1 MTSHPPRRKGRD
13 GCNLAAA
20 GRRGRR
26 DDGRPEPGEGG
37 AGRLPTPPHSHGAS
51 EELYFVLA
59 GDGLAWQD
67 DAVHEV
73 RPGDCVI
80 HRPNELE
87 HTFVA
92 GDGPRVPGVRYAASD
107 RDRLAAAIAGD
118 PLRLAVGR
126 GAGRRSLGCRGAVA
140 AAGGGRAGRP
150 TAEHP
155 ERRRG
160 GARGHGARRVVGA
173 AGDPRAQRPI
183 RPALGAAGAG
193 GDRIAS
199 ALPLRGG
206 GAVRDPRRIGDARAV
221 ALAGRRDARRRP
233 GGHRDPSR
241 ATWSAGRRDRGSLA
255 TRSAQ
260 DPRA

>member
-1 MTSHPPRRKGRD
+1 MGLAQWNDVDSHRAAKGEMDAVWQRLGD
-13 GCNLAAA
+13 AA
-20 GRRGRR
+20 GATTVGLNRVKVA
-26 DDGRPEPGEGG
+26 PGK
-37 AGRLPTPPHSHGAS
+37 LPTPPHSHGAS
-51 EELYFVLA
+51 EELFFVLA

-92 GDGPRVPGVRYAASD
+92 GNAGLEYLVFGTRHPTEIGWLPRSRAIRFGWPWAEG
-107 RDRLAAAIAGD
+107 RDDD
-118 PLRLAVGR
+118 PWDVEAQ
-126 GAGRRSLGCRGAVA
+126 SH

-160 GARGHGARRVVGA
+160 GARGHGSRRPVGA
-173 AGDPRAQRPI
+173 AGDPRAQRPVG
-183 RPALGAAGAG
+183 PALGAPG
-193 GDRIAS
+193 GRRDRIAA

-206 GAVRDPRRIGDARAV
+206 GDC
-221 ALAGRRDARRRP
+221 
-233 GGHRDPSR
+233 S
-241 ATWSAGRRDRGSLA
+241 
-255 TRSAQ
+255 
-260 DPRA
+260 